1 MTYSLHLLIK
11 EDVSSALKIDHVLL
25 EKSKCYPRDPK
36 LSNSTYVEMLVDIQS
51 LLFYYIEY
59 ILYLVFWDFQSGV
72 NPYWSL
78 QFKSILDELHLLE
91 IDFFVDRS
99 KIPLE
104 SMVQRVLSIG
114 NSDSIIWSGEL
125 FALLFFSRNCF
136 SFSQSRR

>member
-1 MTYSLHLLIK
+1 
-11 EDVSSALKIDHVLL
+11 
-25 EKSKCYPRDPK
+25 
-36 LSNSTYVEMLVDIQS
+36 MLVDIQS

-59 ILYLVFWDFQSGV
+59 ILYLEFWDFQSGV

-125 FALLFFSRNCF
+125 FEPNP
-136 SFSQSRR
+136 

>member
-25 EKSKCYPRDPK
+25 EKSKYYPRDPK

-91 IDFFVDRS
+91 IDFLCRS
-99 KIPLE
+99 VKNPFRKHGPK
-104 SMVQRVLSIG
+104 SSKY
-114 NSDSIIWSGEL
+114 WK
-125 FALLFFSRNCF
+125 
-136 SFSQSRR
+136 